1 MKVIQRVLS
10 QAWIFL
16 YIFIISMA
24 LLELAWRHYYCSLF
38 CFSSFPCNGRREYR
52 GNDLRHKLDSRH
64 SPLQERDSRGRH
76 GPRDYSSS
84 WSLERQSDRKRRK
97 KEYGDSRNDYSGN
110 LRISD
115 RSEERDR
122 EGKISSASRDTLEGQ
137 LNKMQA
143 DIEMAEHHKH
153 QAEVYLDERIQEVD
167 SLTSRIQELESQLYK
182 EREDSR
188 RIKSKIKKF
197 VKAHNRYSRIQDELK
212 RSQVRLQ
219 QLGDQLGSDVN
230 KIGANEED
238 SSINIVSDGE
248 DPGFH
253 AVSPL
258 HDLQKDNSA
267 SKKKHIVQDIAGN
280 SKRADL
286 NKGSK
291 EAVGRLRRF
300 SRWNAHPSQ
309 SVYSKIEA
317 VGNEVNDLIPTANES
332 KQKRGRTSTTVS
344 SADKVRGLESGV
356 VVPLTSM
363 AAHAVDEEVD
373 IELEINSKVNE
384 TRENTKEASFGS
396 LPFPPPPPPI
406 REINHSK
413 YESEDQNVDVVALDD
428 ERARLD
434 NA

>member
-1 MKVIQRVLS
+1 MEPLNSGDLLVLMT
-10 QAWIFL
+10 AWIFL

-212 RSQVRLQ
+212 RQVYFSQVRLQ

-373 IELEINSKVNE
+373 IELEINSK
-384 TRENTKEASFGS
+384 
-396 LPFPPPPPPI
+396 
-406 REINHSK
+406 

>member
-1 MKVIQRVLS
+1 MEPLNSGDLLVLTTVIQRVLS

-16 YIFIISMA
+16 YLFIISMA

-212 RSQVRLQ
+212 RSQVRLE

-267 SKKKHIVQDIAGN
+267 SKKKHIVQDIAEN
-280 SKRADL
+280 SKRA
-286 NKGSK
+286 
-291 EAVGRLRRF
+291 
-300 SRWNAHPSQ
+300 
-309 SVYSKIEA
+309 
-317 VGNEVNDLIPTANES
+317 NDS
-332 KQKRGRTSTTVS
+332 KQKRGRTSTAVS
-344 SADKVRGLESGV
+344 SADKVRGLESG

-373 IELEINSKVNE
+373 IELDVNNKVNE

-406 REINHSK
+406 REINHSR